1 MPEPDGIRKRKVI
14 GFRRS
19 RIRGWYRKT
28 NGKRVPELER
38 GRDREHERG
47 GKKKKRREGGRE
59 RMRERE
65 RESEREEGRRKKRK

>member
-14 GFRRS
+14 GFRGS

-38 GRDREHERG
+38 EGEIERT
-47 GKKKKRREGGRE
+47 REGGR
-59 RMRERE
+59 RKREKRE
-65 RESEREEGRRKKRK
+65 GEKE